1 MNALETRIPPPLAGL
16 LMGVVAWLASSAF
29 APTTLP
35 FLVRLG
41 SAIAFVVLGL
51 ALAGAGARTV
61 SRAKTTL
68 NPIRP
73 DTSTALATSGI
84 YAYTRNQWEPVTD
97 FSADRWH
104 SLRLVVRGG
113 EFSVMVDGSAAR
125 TFPNPI
131 VNPSPRVYL
140 GDGFE
145 VDYMRSNFGS
155 EFHIA
160 LDSLVT
166 KVTR

>member
-84 YAYTRNQWEPVTD
+84 YAYTRNPIYLGNTLLLIGFAIALRWGWLAIAAPITVLAVTML
-97 FSADRWH
+97 AIQREEKH
-104 SLRLVVRGG
+104 L
-113 EFSVMVDGSAAR
+113 AAR
-125 TFPNPI
+125 FADAWRAYAA
-131 VNPSPRVYL
+131 RV
-140 GDGFE
+140 
-145 VDYMRSNFGS
+145 RRW
-155 EFHIA
+155 I
-160 LDSLVT
+160 
-166 KVTR
+166 